1 MKNPVSAN
9 PGRNFIDHKQYEELS
24 DKQVIQR
31 VMDGEIRM
39 FEVILRRYNQ
49 TLYRVTRSYL
59 SDEEQC
65 REIVQRAYVRA
76 YEHLDQFRAEAQFS
90 TWLIRITINE
100 ALRYIKQEN
109 RFTDHEIQPPE
120 SRTVHESLIDQ
131 EDPEHSISQSDLN
144 RLLQEA
150 IDSLPSKYRSVFIMR
165 EIEQMNTRDTADSLN
180 ISRSNVKVRL
190 HRAKNMLQ
198 EKLKG
203 QVIEADI
210 LEFKGKRCDTMVA
223 TVMDT
228 ISG

>member
-1 MKNPVSAN
+1 MKNPVSAD
-9 PGRNFIDHKQYEELS
+9 PGRNFIDHKQYADLS
-24 DKQVIQR
+24 DEEVIQR
-31 VMDGEIRM
+31 VMDGKVRM

-49 TLYRVTRSYL
+49 TLYRITRSYL

-76 YEHLDQFRAEAQFS
+76 YEHLDQFRGEAQFS

-109 RFTDHEIQPPE
+109 RFTDHEIQAPDN
-120 SRTVHESLIDQ
+120 RTVHESLIDQ
-131 EDPEHSISQSDLN
+131 EDPEHSIAQSDLN
-144 RLLQEA
+144 RLLQKA
-150 IDSLPSKYRSVFIMR
+150 IDALPSKYRSVFIMR
-165 EIEQMNTRDTADSLN
+165 EIEQMNTGDTADSLN

-198 EKLKG
+198 DTLKG

-210 LEFKGKRCDTMVA
+210 LEFKGNQCDTMVA

-228 ISG
+228 ITP